1 MKEKILNLLEEKGI
15 LPPLP
20 DIVLRIQNMVNSP
33 DTGIKEIAKA
43 IEIDPVLAGRI
54 LKLSNSPFYTRSTTH
69 ITSLPIAI
77 TKIGLNM
84 LVKIVY
90 SLKLTSLFTDNS
102 VLDNSQF
109 WRHSLAVAI
118 FTQSLSRRI
127 RCSQEEQDMI
137 YLAGLMHDIGIIVFG
152 YLISS
157 EYSDFLK
164 NGTEEEVFLY
174 EQEKKEFGIDH
185 AEIGALFIEKWWEMD
200 ERVSQSVRHHHS
212 STQDQD
218 NECHHEKLVQIA
230 NGVCNSQGLTNGT
243 NFIPEVL
250 KEGVWEELDISN
262 NEAEKI
268 LNDVQSSIEQAE
280 EMIGMLQN

>member
-1 MKEKILNLLEEKGI
+1 MREKILNILEEKGM

-54 LKLSNSPFYTRSTTH
+54 LKLSNSPFYTRSTSQ
-69 ITSLPIAI
+69 ITSLPLAI

-84 LVKIVY
+84 LVNIVY
-90 SLKLTSLFTDNS
+90 SLKLTSLFTDKS

-127 RCSQEEQDMI
+127 RCSKKEQDII

-152 YLISS
+152 YLIKN

-164 NGTEEEVFLY
+164 NSTGEEELLY
-174 EQEKKEFGIDH
+174 EQEMKEFGIDH
-185 AEIGALFIEKWWEMD
+185 AEIGALFIDKWWGMD
-200 ERVSQSVRHHHS
+200 KRIFQSVGHHHS
-212 STQDQD
+212 SIQGQ
-218 NECHHEKLVQIA
+218 NKECNHEKLVQIA
-230 NGVCNSQGLTNGT
+230 NCVCNNQGLTNGT
-243 NFIPEVL
+243 NFIPVVL
-250 KEGVWEELDISN
+250 KEGVWEELDIPDI
-262 NEAEKI
+262 EEEKI
-268 LNDVQSSIEQAE
+268 LNEVQSSIEQSE
-280 EMIGMLQN
+280 EIIGMLQN